1 MVAKAIASQDDLP
14 SLFANI
20 GLLMASAMC
29 AWIFQIV
36 FVYIGLFAALTRSN
50 PIEYLKH
57 IVPAQVFAFA
67 CASSA
72 ATIPISLAAVKS
84 TGRVPETIGR
94 FVIP

>member
-1 MVAKAIASQDDLP
+1 
-14 SLFANI
+14 
-20 GLLMASAMC
+20 MASAMC